1 MLDFKNDNLHLL
13 AVVVNNTKG
22 FIIVGVIASILSALF
37 SSALFIDPKYK
48 FSAIIYP
55 SNLAV
60 YSGESSIE

>member
-1 MLDFKNDNLHLL
+1 MLDFKNENLHLL

-48 FSAIIYP
+48 FSAII
-55 SNLAV
+55 
-60 YSGESSIE
+60 